1 MLSGIMSNYAKLT
14 GEDLLRC
21 LNKLDKEKLSA
32 IARLAIWQY
41 VLQNVCICLPYITAA
56 RTVGI

>member
-1 MLSGIMSNYAKLT
+1 MSNYAKLT

-32 IARLAIWQY
+32 IARLAI
-41 VLQNVCICLPYITAA
+41 
-56 RTVGI
+56 